1 MWHIYYSLGPSLI
14 SRLLNI
20 IIDNADIYVTKQKLE
35 KLSGLIIANEQAA
48 IAAFVDNRFDL
59 EEIAEELIED
69 EAFNEEGHIII
80 D

>member
-1 MWHIYYSLGPSLI
+1 
-14 SRLLNI
+14 
-20 IIDNADIYVTKQKLE
+20 
-35 KLSGLIIANEQAA
+35 
-48 IAAFVDNRFDL
+48 IAAFIDYRFDL